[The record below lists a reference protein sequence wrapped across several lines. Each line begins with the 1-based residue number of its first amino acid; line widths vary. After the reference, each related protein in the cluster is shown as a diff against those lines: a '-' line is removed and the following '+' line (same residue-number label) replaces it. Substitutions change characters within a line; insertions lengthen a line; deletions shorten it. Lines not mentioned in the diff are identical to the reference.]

1 MTNPINHTALSP
13 EELRKELQ
21 QCRERRKEILDML
34 KAARAKGDLAENEEY
49 HAAKELQSRNESRIQ
64 QLVLLLEQAD
74 SKAGTPEGQDWKVLL
89 AELQEHRCRRPV
101 LAENLQAAIAHGGS
115 SRYNGTYLDAKYEA
129 DANDTL
135 LQQIEGILVKVEAAA
150 GLLFLADR
158 DPAEADRLLAL
169 RKGDQ
174 DHWRINQDLLN
185 AYEKAANRGDVSGKF
200 LLGLGLLL
208 GKSVSNP
215 TWGAQLIREAAEQGH
230 SGAQTRQGLLDL
242 EGTGTERDLT
252 QAIRWFQLA
261 AAQDNAMAQ
270 YHLGCCCEEGTGVD
284 MDPVQAASWYRKA
297 AAQGY
302 DPALVRLARCYQTGL
317 GVEKDPKQ
325 AAELCRKTAG
335 IGDAEAQY
343 LLGQLYEAGE
353 GVDRDLTEAV
363 RWYRKAAEQGH
374 LPAAERSLDVLDQL
388 APDLVRSAC
397 TDLA

>member
-1 MTNPINHTALSP
+1 M
-13 EELRKELQ
+13 
-21 QCRERRKEILDML
+21 
-34 KAARAKGDLAENEEY
+34 
-49 HAAKELQSRNESRIQ
+49 
-64 QLVLLLEQAD
+64 
-74 SKAGTPEGQDWKVLL
+74 
-89 AELQEHRCRRPV
+89 
-101 LAENLQAAIAHGGS
+101 
-115 SRYNGTYLDAKYEA
+115 
-129 DANDTL
+129 
-135 LQQIEGILVKVEAAA
+135 KVEAAA

-158 DPAEADRLLAL
+158 DPAEADRLLVL

-174 DHWRINQDLLN
+174 DHWRWNNDLLN

-200 LLGLGLLL
+200 LLGLDLLL

-215 TWGAQLIREAAEQGH
+215 AWGAQLLREAAEQGH
-230 SGAQTRQGLLDL
+230 SGAQTRLGLCDL
-242 EGTGTERDLT
+242 EGIGAERDLT
-252 QAIRWFQLA
+252 QAIRWLQLA

-270 YHLGCCCEEGTGVD
+270 YRLGCCCEEGTGAD
-284 MDPVQAASWYRKA
+284 KDPAAAAAWYRKA

-302 DPALVRLARCYQTGL
+302 GPALVRLARCYQTGL
-317 GVEKDPKQ
+317 GVEKDPAQ
-325 AAELCRKTAG
+325 SADLCRKTTG

-353 GVDRDLTEAV
+353 GVDKDLTEAV